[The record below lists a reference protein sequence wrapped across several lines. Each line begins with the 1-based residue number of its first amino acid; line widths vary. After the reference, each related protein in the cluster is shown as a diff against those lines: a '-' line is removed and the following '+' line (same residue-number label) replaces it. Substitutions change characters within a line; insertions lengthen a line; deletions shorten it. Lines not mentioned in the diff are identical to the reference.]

1 MYLKAYLLMIM
12 TTLIWGG
19 NAVAGKLAVGHV
31 SPMLLTTLR
40 WGLPIVVLLAFS
52 LPQLR
57 RDMPIIRQNIWV
69 LLALGAVGFSFFNVA
84 FYSALVYTTAVNVSI
99 EQASMP
105 MFIFLLNFLLFRIR
119 LSWAQ
124 LVGFGMSLFGVILT
138 ATHGNPAALAS
149 LEINY
154 GDALMILGAFLYSAY
169 TVGLRY
175 RPALHWKSMMFAMF
189 VGAFLGSLP
198 FAAWEITAGN
208 AIWPDMRGWAIIAYT
223 VFFASIISQIFY
235 IRGVEMIGPNRAG
248 VFINLAP
255 IFGTLLSILI
265 LSEAFHLYHAMALVL
280 VLGGIGLA
288 EHTSRKHAA
297 GQ

>member
-1 MYLKAYLLMIM
+1 
-12 TTLIWGG
+12 GG

-69 LLALGAVGFSFFNVA
+69 LLALGAVGCSFLNVA

-99 EQASMP
+99 EQVAMP
-105 MFIFLLNFLLFRIR
+105 VFFFRLNFLLFRIR

-124 LVGFGMSLFGVILT
+124 LVGCGMSLFGVILT

-175 RPALHWKSMMFAMF
+175 RPALHW
-189 VGAFLGSLP
+189 
-198 FAAWEITAGN
+198 
-208 AIWPDMRGWAIIAYT
+208 
-223 VFFASIISQIFY
+223 
-235 IRGVEMIGPNRAG
+235 
-248 VFINLAP
+248 
-255 IFGTLLSILI
+255 
-265 LSEAFHLYHAMALVL
+265 
-280 VLGGIGLA
+280 
-288 EHTSRKHAA
+288 
-297 GQ
+297 